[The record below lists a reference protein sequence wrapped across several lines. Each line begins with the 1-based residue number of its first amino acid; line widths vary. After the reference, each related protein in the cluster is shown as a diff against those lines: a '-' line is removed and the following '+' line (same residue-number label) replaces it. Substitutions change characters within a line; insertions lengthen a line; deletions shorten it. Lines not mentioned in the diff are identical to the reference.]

1 MISRL
6 PDETLHAVIHFC
18 VSFLYEKFPNERG
31 IFRSTVSQTQV
42 RELQS
47 QIANHN
53 LKPRD
58 DVDPHVV
65 AEVIQTSLKG
75 LASPLLHEVYPD
87 ILSSGDTI
95 VHNFP

>member
-1 MISRL
+1 MVSRL
-6 PDETLHAVIHFC
+6 SDDKLKEVIQFC

-42 RELQS
+42 RELQA

-58 DVDPHVV
+58 DVDPHIV
-65 AEVIQTSLKG
+65 AEVIQTSLKS
-75 LASPLLHEVYPD
+75 LACPLLHEVYQD
-87 ILSSGDTI
+87 IVTSGEF
-95 VHNFP
+95 VAV